1 MGWGVAL
8 KAFAKNQAKQA
19 AVGAGKKMAGKMLG
33 RDKKQ
38 QQQQQPP
45 SDGGDGDEGGS
56 LVKAGSSAIVPMGV
70 KSSALAISQTP
81 AGGGGGQDL
90 EGTVLR
96 IKTSVIKVE
105 NLLAGSAVLQEKQ
118 REDARKAKEAADAAA
133 AEGQLE
139 KPKDKKQKFTIPQ
152 PKIVKSFWEKM
163 KAFFLNTFLGFIT
176 VRLLPF
182 LDKIAPVIKLLV
194 GIGEW
199 VLKIA
204 GWVFNALVTAI
215 DWAYKLYD
223 GARKWVGDTFGEQA
237 VVWFDKLSGALNTL
251 INGFIVWK
259 LVGQKIFNAA
269 IGAIKNA
276 WNFAANIV
284 KGAGRIVNR
293 LTGGAAGRLA
303 RGIGA
308 RFNRLIGRGGRQ
320 FLRAPGAALR
330 RGGARLLSAGRGI
343 LSRGAGAAA
352 GRVGGLAA
360 NIFGKSAAVISA
372 AFKAAKP
379 FISKFFGRVPIIGP
393 LVVGIVS
400 LLSGEPAGQAIFKTM
415 GAALGGFLGS
425 FIPIPILGTLL
436 GETVGVFVG
445 DLLYTLMMGGGPQAA
460 GKKLKDAL
468 MGILKAGTAVKDWI
482 GGGISRFTESLFKV
496 DPIDIESGW
505 GRRAAATK
513 IAEVLGMFDWLK
525 GLGYVEGDQ
534 VVKFP
539 NLLNLLN
546 PFKFYPLLFKAFFP
560 PGESSNG
567 SGAGGGGSSAPIE
580 EEDPGINVNL
590 LAKESPGKD
599 LLMAM
604 NQNPTYEGVVEALR
618 TFAPY
623 EETVVIPPRTIK
635 EGDGDKTSKK
645 ALFITSGVLYSAGRN
660 GEDAYEKLY
669 VGGLA

>member
-1 MGWGVAL
+1 M
-8 KAFAKNQAKQA
+8 N
-19 AVGAGKKMAGKMLG
+19 
-33 RDKKQ
+33 
-38 QQQQQPP
+38 
-45 SDGGDGDEGGS
+45 
-56 LVKAGSSAIVPMGV
+56 
-70 KSSALAISQTP
+70 
-81 AGGGGGQDL
+81 
-90 EGTVLR
+90 
-96 IKTSVIKVE
+96 
-105 NLLAGSAVLQEKQ
+105 
-118 REDARKAKEAADAAA
+118 
-133 AEGQLE
+133 
-139 KPKDKKQKFTIPQ
+139 TI
-152 PKIVKSFWEKM
+152 
-163 KAFFLNTFLGFIT
+163 LGFIT

-182 LDKIAPVIKLLV
+182 MDKMGPVVKMLV
-194 GIGEW
+194 GIGEFY
-199 VLKIA
+199 LNYM
-204 GWVFNALVTAI
+204 GWWFNALVTAV
-215 DWAYKLYD
+215 DWVYKLVE
-223 GARKWVGDTFGEQA
+223 GARKWIGDTFGEQA
-237 VVWFDKLSGALNTL
+237 VEWFDKLSSALNTL

-343 LSRGAGAAA
+343 LSRGAGAVA

-360 NIFGKSAAVISA
+360 KIFGQSAGAISG

-436 GETVGVFVG
+436 GETIGVFVG
-445 DLLYTLMMGGGPQAA
+445 DLLYTLMMGGGPEAA
-460 GKKLKDAL
+460 GKKLKEAL

-567 SGAGGGGSSAPIE
+567 SGAGGGESSASTE

-623 EETVVIPPRTIK
+623 EETVVVPPRTIK
-635 EGDGDKTSKK
+635 EGDGEKTSRK
-645 ALFITSGVLYSAGRN
+645 ALFITSGVLYSAGGG
-660 GEDAYEKLY
+660 GEDPYEKLY
-669 VGGLA
+669 IGGLG